1 MKPVPLSPKKVEVR
15 TVTETTSGMNER
27 SEE

>member
-1 MKPVPLSPKKVEVR
+1 LPPSSPKKVEVR
-15 TVTETTSGMNER
+15 TVTEATSGMNER